1 MKQHLKRLLVSI
13 AAILAAIILIVTAWV
28 SYVAIGTRCLSKN
41 IDESYID
48 IFVPDGMADS
58 YDEMLP
64 FGGFGLD
71 IQSTW
76 SYKLSKNEIKEI
88 ETDIS
93 SGKWVKAAKDE
104 RSKIK
109 DLVQSENV
117 NQTPLSTE
125 LYYIAYDVKTGK
137 KTNLDNI
144 SPLSYQIFV
153 FDKKNSIYYCHLG
166 ID

>member
-64 FGGFGLD
+64 LGGFGLD

-76 SYKLSKNEIKEI
+76 SYKLNANEIKEI
-88 ETDIS
+88 EADIS
-93 SGKWVKAAKDE
+93 SGKWVKAARDE

-117 NQTPLSTE
+117 SQTSLSTE
-125 LYYIAYDVKTGK
+125 LYYCAYDVKAEK
-137 KTNLDNI
+137 KANLDDI
-144 SPLSYQIFV
+144 GLLSYQIFV
-153 FDKKNSIYYCHLG
+153 YDKKNNTYYCHLG
-166 ID
+166 MD